1 MAAPS
6 TDTLKSFGAELL
18 AALPRTD
25 APAAPQVLP
34 RTDAPLAPQG
44 MRSASEE
51 LEVARTLRDSGDLA
65 GAEETLLAVAGA
77 ARARAAETLSTR
89 ELYTVIRASAG
100 LAEVSVARDD
110 WAAAEDA
117 VKLALAVRARRPS
130 VTLAAMACCGTVP

>member
-25 APAAPQVLP
+25 APAAPQALP
-34 RTDAPLAPQG
+34 RTDAPMAPQA

-51 LEVARTLRDSGDLA
+51 LEIARTLRDSGDLA

-77 ARARAAETLSTR
+77 ARTRAAETL
-89 ELYTVIRASAG
+89 
-100 LAEVSVARDD
+100 
-110 WAAAEDA
+110 
-117 VKLALAVRARRPS
+117 
-130 VTLAAMACCGTVP
+130 